1 MNLLKTKAEKKAET
15 KSPSNNGWEKPQLAA
30 TTSTLKP
37 YSPEWFLVNY
47 LENWSDEDLDVAIRN
62 DVRPDLST
70 YADLIL
76 DQTTDFFLNLLRC
89 QRPDL
94 KHAQSR
100 EGREWI
106 RKIVKSATGFR

>member
-1 MNLLKTKAEKKAET
+1 MNLMNPKEKKKEQSHSQA
-15 KSPSNNGWEKPQLAA
+15 NNGWEKPEIMVVP
-30 TTSTLKP
+30 SLKA
-37 YSPEWFLVNY
+37 YSPEWFLCNY
-47 LENWSDEDLDVAIRN
+47 LENWNDEDLDVAIRN

-76 DQTTDFFLNLLRC
+76 DQTTDFFMNLLKT

-94 KHAQSR
+94 KHAQTK